1 VTQAFPHLES
11 RIAALER
18 RVARL
23 RGALLVI
30 AAVAAGI
37 VAAGAAS
44 HADADSGDRRAV
56 AVDEIRVRSLLLV
69 DDGGAIRGSLRVST
83 DGPRLELLDADG
95 VARVQ
100 LGHGPEET
108 ALYLAD
114 GTGTTRVGLAQFRHG
129 GGGLAIHGEASAG
142 ATVLYMADGR
152 GRLTFYGADGTV
164 AGQVAPPAGWTGE
177 P

>member
-1 VTQAFPHLES
+1 VSESFPHLES

-18 RVARL
+18 RVAPL
-23 RGALLVI
+23 RGALLLSLAVASGI
-30 AAVAAGI
+30 AATGFAR
-37 VAAGAAS
+37 
-44 HADADSGDRRAV
+44 HTDADSGERPPI

-69 DDGGAIRGSLRVST
+69 DDGGAVRASLRIFP
-83 DGPRLELLDADG
+83 DGPRLELLNEDG

-100 LGHGPEET
+100 LGHGTEET

-114 GTGTTRVGLAQFRHG
+114 GTGTTRVGIAQFRHG
-129 GGGLAIHGEASAG
+129 GGGLAVHGEASAG
-142 ATVLYMADGR
+142 ATALCMADGR
-152 GRLTFYGADGTV
+152 ARLTFCGTDGAV